1 MSLVR
6 SRKRNGLLP
15 AAFPSMRS
23 MFENWG
29 LDDDFFDSFWNGKNV
44 PAVNI
49 SETEATLDL
58 ELAAPGMEKDDFEVF
73 VEDGRLVIRA
83 EKEETEEEKK
93 RNFRRQEYSFQ
104 SFERSFW
111 LPDSVNEDEVVAEY
125 KNGVLKV
132 SLQKAPTVEVKKIEV
147 AVN

>member
-1 MSLVR
+1 
-6 SRKRNGLLP
+6 
-15 AAFPSMRS
+15 MRS